1 MWTIPYSLCFD
12 DGYRNKALVLSSENR
27 QKGNRL
33 PLEYMT
39 GDAEK
44 TGRFITLVET
54 SARDYRKRQRL
65 FKQKLTDKDLEGFK
79 ERNLSDT
86 QYITRA
92 VYHLLNDHLK
102 FAEDTPF
109 AKKPVRAING
119 AVTDYMRKRLGLHKN
134 RADGDLHHAMD
145 AAVVAITTDGMI
157 QRISNY
163 AKRREWGTKIL
174 GNYVD
179 PETGELLTQEA
190 FDEKYAPSFPPPWPQ
205 FRQELEARLAPDPDA
220 EIRSL
225 NLPHYD
231 PEQMVRPIFV
241 SRMPNRKV
249 SGAAHK
255 ETIRSGKLPGYS
267 VVKTAL
273 SDLKLDKNGEI
284 KDYYDPSSDRLLYE
298 ALREQL
304 KLFGG
309 DGKKAFAQPFHK
321 PKKNGTPG
329 PVVNKVKTYGK
340 SSLNVA
346 ACGGIADNGGMVR
359 IDVFYV
365 EDDGYYFVPVYTA
378 DTVKMQ
384 LPQKAV
390 VQGAAVDGWKEMR
403 DADFLFSLYAGDLIK
418 VMAKKPIRLQLAN
431 KDASGEPE
439 LQRKEWMLYY
449 VGASISTGAITV
461 TTHDRKYQKGSLG
474 VKTLLS
480 VEKYEVDPLG
490 EYHKV
495 HTPEKRQTFH

>member
-119 AVTDYMRKRLGLHKN
+119 AVTDYMRKRSGLHKN
-134 RADGDLHHAMD
+134 RGGGDLHHAMD

-163 AKRREWGTKIL
+163 AKRREWGTRIL
-174 GNYVD
+174 GNYMD
-179 PETGELLTQEA
+179 PETGELLTQVA
-190 FDEKYAPSFPPPWPQ
+190 FDEKYAPSFPPSWPQ
-205 FRQELEARLAPDPDA
+205 FRQELEARLAPEPDA
-220 EIRSL
+220 EIRAL

-231 PEQMVRPIFV
+231 PEQVVHPVLV

-273 SDLKLDKNGEI
+273 ADLKLDKNGEI

-298 ALREQL
+298 ALRKQR

-321 PKKNGTPG
+321 PKKDGTPG
-329 PVVNKVKTYGK
+329 
-340 SSLNVA
+340 
-346 ACGGIADNGGMVR
+346 
-359 IDVFYV
+359 
-365 EDDGYYFVPVYTA
+365 TA
-378 DTVKMQ
+378 GRPPRSM
-384 LPQKAV
+384 P
-390 VQGAAVDGWKEMR
+390 
-403 DADFLFSLYAGDLIK
+403 
-418 VMAKKPIRLQLAN
+418 
-431 KDASGEPE
+431 
-439 LQRKEWMLYY
+439 
-449 VGASISTGAITV
+449 
-461 TTHDRKYQKGSLG
+461 
-474 VKTLLS
+474 
-480 VEKYEVDPLG
+480 
-490 EYHKV
+490 
-495 HTPEKRQTFH
+495 